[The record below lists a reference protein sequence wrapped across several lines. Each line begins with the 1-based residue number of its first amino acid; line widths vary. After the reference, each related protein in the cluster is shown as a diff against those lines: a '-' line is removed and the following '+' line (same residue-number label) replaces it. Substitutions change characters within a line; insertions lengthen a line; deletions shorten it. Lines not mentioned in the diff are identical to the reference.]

1 MDLQLKDRIVLITG
15 GSKGIGLAVAKA
27 FLSEEAQV
35 VICGRDVPRL
45 ESALKEIKDKFPAAK
60 VWGRSCDVT
69 SPSEIESLISFI
81 KNEVGGVDILI
92 NNAGAGSEETIM
104 NSTDEKWDH
113 YWNLHVMST
122 VRFTRHCVPL
132 MKERPGEGVILNTA
146 SMCAT
151 QPLYYEPIYNTTKA
165 ALNMLTKCM
174 AAEFVKDNIRVNT
187 ISPGLVLTPDW
198 YNTAGKLSKKEGI
211 TVQQYF
217 DRIAQQLAPIG
228 RFASAEEVA
237 SFYVFLASPLC
248 SYCLG
253 TNFHIDGGAIQVL
266 N

>member
-15 GSKGIGLAVAKA
+15 GSKGIGLAVAKE
-27 FLSEEAQV
+27 FLREQAQV
-35 VICGRDVPRL
+35 VICGRDGPRL
-45 ESALKEIKDKFPAAK
+45 VNAVAEMEKEFPGAK
-60 VWGRSCDVT
+60 VWGMGCDVT
-69 SPSEIESLISFI
+69 DIVQIEKLVAFI
-81 KNEVGGVDILI
+81 EAEVGGLDILV
-92 NNAGAGSEETIM
+92 NNAGAGSEETVM

-122 VRFTRHCVPL
+122 VRFTRLCVPL
-132 MKERPGEGVILNTA
+132 MKKRPGEGVIINTA

-165 ALNMLTKCM
+165 ALNMLTKCL
-174 AAEFVKDNIRVNT
+174 AAELIKDNIRVNA

-198 YNTAGKLSKKEGI
+198 YSTAEKLSKKEGI

-228 RFASAEEVA
+228 RFASTEEVA
-237 SFYVFLASPLC
+237 TFYVFLSSPLC